1 MGGSCHLTL
10 WWRHTRSRAV
20 FVSLID
26 FSVLPNSALECQ
38 TFTLSLMDTL
48 TLKWG
53 RYFSFLYSFLEIQT
67 SLKSLQ
73 SNHQPSILH
82 FFSLNISWSCWH
94 FPKDWVDPAF
104 LISERTPGWSCLRK
118 SALSKWVLETRNID
132 YLISVRSQ
140 SASFPSL
147 YSFPHPPTHPVL
159 TLHQNAANT
168 FAPSSNVGFW
178 GTVGFKMH
186 DATAESIISILYN
199 EWKFNVQTWGF
210 QPFH

>member
-1 MGGSCHLTL
+1 MS
-10 WWRHTRSRAV
+10 
-20 FVSLID
+20 
-26 FSVLPNSALECQ
+26 PNS
-38 TFTLSLMDTL
+38 LMKAHQVESCICEFD
-48 TLKWG
+48 WFFCAAQ
-53 RYFSFLYSFLEIQT
+53 FSIRMSDIYSFLDGHPDLEMRKILFFPLQFSWNPNFPQELT
-67 SLKSLQ
+67 VKS
-73 SNHQPSILH
+73 SAIYSA